1 MSRELIV
8 RPEAE
13 SDLAEARRWYER
25 QLPGLGREFLDEV
38 GASLERIGLNP
49 EAYARIHGKL
59 RRALVRR
66 FPFGV
71 FYLLE
76 RDRIVVV
83 AVLRASRD
91 PRLWKRRARAG
102 R

>member
-1 MSRELIV
+1 MSLELIV

-13 SDLAEARRWYER
+13 NDLSQARRWYEQ
-25 QLPGLGREFLDEV
+25 QLRGLGRDFLDEV
-38 GASLERIGLNP
+38 AATFERIESNP
-49 EAYARIHGKL
+49 EAYAKIRGRL

-76 RDRIVVV
+76 REQIIIL

-91 PRLWKRRARAG
+91 PRLWKSRVRTG